1 MEEKITTTENLI
13 TELLGCI
20 DSAIVDY
27 GNYTI
32 AVWEHCHKGSI
43 AEIYKLIEMPKEYE
57 LGRCECKISRIERK
71 ESFEDP
77 GHAMKW
83 ALDKVVNGNMEYIKQ
98 EELPKY
104 WETKVICIEFADGS
118 DALAQENGYT
128 LEQCMEMTDAKFF
141 LD

>member
-1 MEEKITTTENLI
+1 
-13 TELLGCI
+13 
-20 DSAIVDY
+20 
-27 GNYTI
+27 
-32 AVWEHCHKGSI
+32 
-43 AEIYKLIEMPKEYE
+43 
-57 LGRCECKISRIERK
+57 
-71 ESFEDP
+71 
-77 GHAMKW
+77 MKW

>member
-1 MEEKITTTENLI
+1 MEEKITTTENLA
-13 TELLGCI
+13 TELLGCMG
-20 DSAIVDY
+20 SAIVDY
-27 GNYTI
+27 GNYTV

-83 ALDKVVNGNMEYIKQ
+83 ALDKVVNGNKIVSWYNTIISKSF
-98 EELPKY
+98 
-104 WETKVICIEFADGS
+104 VSSFSISCR
-118 DALAQENGYT
+118 
-128 LEQCMEMTDAKFF
+128 
-141 LD
+141 

>member
-1 MEEKITTTENLI
+1 MEEKITTTENLV

-57 LGRCECKISRIERK
+57 LGRCECKI
-71 ESFEDP
+71 
-77 GHAMKW
+77 
-83 ALDKVVNGNMEYIKQ
+83 
-98 EELPKY
+98 
-104 WETKVICIEFADGS
+104 
-118 DALAQENGYT
+118 
-128 LEQCMEMTDAKFF
+128 
-141 LD
+141 